1 MALMDDV
8 KVALRVKSDA
18 TDPEIRSLIN
28 AALSDMERVGVG
40 SEYLDEL
47 SIDPIA
53 KSAVI
58 LFCKARYGYDN
69 SEASRFEESY
79 RQTVIDLI
87 NSDRCQR

>member
-1 MALMDDV
+1 MDDV
-8 KVALRVKSDA
+8 KVALRVNSDA
-18 TDPEIRSLIN
+18 TDSEIRSLIN
-28 AALSDMERVGVG
+28 AALSDMERVGVK
-40 SEYLDEL
+40 SDCLNEL
-47 SIDPIA
+47 TIDPIA

-87 NSDRCQR
+87 NSDRCQ

>member
-1 MALMDDV
+1 MDDV

-18 TDPEIRSLIN
+18 TDSEIRSLIS
-28 AALSDMERVGVG
+28 AALSDMERVGVK
-40 SEYLDEL
+40 SDCLNEL
-47 SIDPIA
+47 TIDPIA

-87 NSDRCQR
+87 NSDRCQ